1 MHFGVTVYG
10 FVCVHN
16 GVTNICVFRFEM
28 NNNESIETYISYVYI
43 AAATTI
49 HRTIINIYMRV
60 CLCQTFNWQP
70 YQITGSLFHRRSIEE
85 IELELRSER

>member
-28 NNNESIETYISYVYI
+28 NNNESIETYIRYVYI
-43 AAATTI
+43 AAATT
-49 HRTIINIYMRV
+49 
-60 CLCQTFNWQP
+60 L
-70 YQITGSLFHRRSIEE
+70 
-85 IELELRSER
+85 

>member
-28 NNNESIETYISYVYI
+28 NNNESIETYIRYVYI
-43 AAATTI
+43 SLPQQRNHI
-49 HRTIINIYMRV
+49 IINIYMRV
-60 CLCQTFNWQP
+60 CLCQTLN
-70 YQITGSLFHRRSIEE
+70 
-85 IELELRSER
+85 